1 MADNSKLITLRLDTK
16 DFEADLKAALA
27 KIPKQQ
33 TVKLQVGGGAGVG
46 AGAAVGVVAPVALG
60 GQPIT
65 GAAGY
70 KIEPGVMPGVPE
82 GLTGN
87 ARVRAELEQFT
98 VALRAAAQAMRD
110 EGVVRKESTKAAAAQ
125 AVEESK
131 RQTAEARAKQAK
143 SVQTARDESFVERRE
158 KISAIKVKERETI
171 IDLNRQ
177 YSAEKE
183 EKKKAQQ
190 DERHAERSQHGARL
204 VEFERARML
213 AQGIPGLVNPLMG
226 TQLSGG
232 LRVGAHALG
241 MYSQYQALGERHEL
255 RMARMRGGG
264 GGGSSSGG
272 VDASGAGA
280 AIGATIG
287 AAGGPVGA
295 AVGSFIGMATV
306 STAQAVLTKLGETMD
321 LAQTMANKLGGIQ
334 LQRAGVARMA
344 GSGFRAATTADPVSV
359 RAAALGF
366 GGEEIVAA
374 DVQLAQQGGKY
385 ARFSREYS
393 PSVLASGGSI
403 ASLGAATR
411 ALAVSG
417 ADDSQARRALL
428 RLAGTTGGFSGAR
441 ADELRSGFAQT
452 MLESSMRGVHRDPG
466 LVAGFQQHMV
476 SQLGAERGNQM
487 TQMYG
492 SYQTPG
498 LGGIRGAL
506 KQYADALQ
514 LGETMK
520 GAASLKDLLRNDEQM
535 TLQQRRA
542 VDVAGG
548 ELALLGRGYSVKETE
563 DLISGRSGRRTG
575 FDILTGSQAAKTTSE
590 EERRDREA
598 AAIGARSELNQL
610 TVVEENTAKIAEAQ
624 VKFVGAMTNV
634 GDALNSFAGSI
645 RNAIPFLGVGR

>member
-46 AGAAVGVVAPVALG
+46 AGADVGVAAPVALG

-98 VALRAAAQAMRD
+98 VALRAAAQATRD
-110 EGVVRKESTKAAAAQ
+110 EGVVRKENTKAAAAQ
-125 AVEESK
+125 TAEAEK
-131 RQTAEARAKQAK
+131 RKTAEARADQAER
-143 SVQTARDESFVERRE
+143 TAKTRDASYVARAE

-171 IDLNRQ
+171 IGLNRQ

-213 AQGIPGLVNPLMG
+213 AQGIPGLVNPLMS

-232 LRVGAHALG
+232 VQALGHGLG
-241 MYSQYQALGERHEL
+241 MYSQWKALGDRHEL
-255 RMARMRGGG
+255 RMARYGRAAGAATG
-264 GGGSSSGG
+264 
-272 VDASGAGA
+272 GAGA
-280 AIGATIG
+280 GAG
-287 AAGGPVGA
+287 SGEGEPAAQVAQSAATAVGGPLAGMLA
-295 AVGSFIGMATV
+295 RAV
-306 STAQAVLTKLGETMD
+306 AQAGLQMAAQSMD
-321 LAQTMANKLGGIQ
+321 LAQAVSNKMGGLQ

-344 GSGFRAATTADPVSV
+344 GSGFRSATTADPVSV
-359 RAAALGF
+359 TAAGLGF

-417 ADDSQARRALL
+417 AGEIQAQRALA
-428 RLAGTTGGFSGAR
+428 RLAGTTDGFSGAR

-466 LVAGFQQHMV
+466 LVAGFQQQIV

-542 VDVAGG
+542 VDMAGG

-563 DLISGRSGRRTG
+563 DLLSGRSGRRTG
-575 FDILTGSQAAKTTSE
+575 FDILTGSQAAQPTSE

-598 AAIGARSELNQL
+598 AAIAARSELNQL

-624 VKFVGAMTNV
+624 VKFAGAMTNV
-634 GDALNSFAGSI
+634 GDALNSFAASL
-645 RNAIPFLGVGR
+645 RNKIPFVGVAH